1 MSFWGT
7 EVKPDKVVP
16 FVPPPQDA
24 RLHISQACLAPG
36 ADVGA
41 KSALKV
47 KVQDGPELY
56 VCRLAEGRSDFANL
70 DLVLDEY
77 AEFTVEGAAL
87 HITGYLMPEEQMAE
101 EEEDED
107 DEMDEEYTP
116 EMADELMR
124 RGLMLGDNT
133 EEYDSEGSDSDEDE
147 EYGAGLN
154 GIYAAGDSGDDEEE
168 SDDSD
173 EADDGFVHRSSVII
187 EEVKDGQ
194 HDVAQITTTT
204 AAKIEYPTLEDQQ
217 PAAHSS
223 KKRKADPSK
232 DTPATPHPKKQAK
245 AEADSQEKLRSAPAS
260 APAAVTT
267 KQKKSDNAAA
277 AVAPASQ
284 AAAVQKPSKAAAAS
298 AAGASQVAAAEAE
311 APLSKSQ
318 LKKQRKK
325 AQEAGSAAAPASDV
339 PVEAAPVPADSAPKK
354 GSIQKWENGFQLER
368 LAMGKPDGKLA
379 KPGKKVVVKYKG
391 SLASNGKVFDE
402 TKGNKTFSFRL
413 GVGDVIKGWDRG
425 VAGMRVGDKR
435 KLTVPP
441 QMAYGTDGIRGAIP
455 PNATLNFSVELVDV
469 K

>member
-24 RLHISQACLAPG
+24 RLHISQACLTEG
-36 ADVGA
+36 AGAGA

-56 VCRLAEGRSDFANL
+56 VCRLQEGRQDFANL

-77 AEFTVEGAAL
+77 TEFTVEGAVL
-87 HITGYLMPEEQMAE
+87 HITGYLMPEEQQME

-107 DEMDEEYTP
+107 EEMDEEYTP
-116 EMADELMR
+116 EMAQELIR
-124 RGLMLGDNT
+124 RGLILNGT
-133 EEYDSEGSDSDEDE
+133 EDYDSEGSDSEEDGDFE
-147 EYGAGLN
+147 GAAN
-154 GIYAAGDSGDDEEE
+154 GIYDEDSDDDEE

-173 EADDGFVHRSSVII
+173 EADGFTHRSSVII
-187 EEVKDGQ
+187 EEV
-194 HDVAQITTTT
+194 HDVEHDGIHITSAT
-204 AAKIEYPTLEDQQ
+204 AAKVED
-217 PAAHSS
+217 PAPDEPDLAAQSS
-223 KKRKADPSK
+223 KKRKADTLKDAPLAAPS
-232 DTPATPHPKKQAK
+232 HPSKKQAK
-245 AEADSQEKLRSAPAS
+245 VASSQKPTSSNPTAAS
-260 APAAVTT
+260 TPNTA
-267 KQKKSDNAAA
+267 KQQQQQQQQQQQPKHKSDKSVAEGAAA
-277 AVAPASQ
+277 G
-284 AAAVQKPSKAAAAS
+284 SKKAERAAS
-298 AAGASQVAAAEAE
+298 AAVSDADGTS
-311 APLSKSQ
+311 LSKSQ

-325 AQEAGSAAAPASDV
+325 AQGNEEAAASADA
-339 PVEAAPVPADSAPKK
+339 PVQAAPLSSESAPKK

-379 KPGKKVVVKYKG
+379 KPGKKVVVRYRG
-391 SLASNGKVFDE
+391 SLQNGKVFDE

-413 GVGDVIKGWDRG
+413 GVGEVIKGWDRG

-441 QMAYGTDGIRGAIP
+441 QMGYGSDGVKGAIP
-455 PNATLNFSVELVDV
+455 PNATLLFNVELIDV